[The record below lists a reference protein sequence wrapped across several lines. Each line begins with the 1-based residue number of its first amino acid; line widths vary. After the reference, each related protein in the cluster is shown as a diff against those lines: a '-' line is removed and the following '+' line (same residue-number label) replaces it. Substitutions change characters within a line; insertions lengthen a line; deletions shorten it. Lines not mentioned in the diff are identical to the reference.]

1 MAKTVVVDETG
12 VVALSLEEQEAQQQE
27 RMRGVWGD
35 DLTRSPQTPPNQI
48 AGIQALGLTE
58 TGEAIVQDGQAN
70 SVDHANGTQLAV
82 LGSNLDVERLE
93 ATRSR
98 VTATVTGVAGTG
110 VAAGS
115 RAQTTAGAAF
125 ETLDAAVL
133 SPSGVDVDLQAVEE
147 GPVEAAAGTLTE
159 IVTVING
166 WETITNASAAV
177 VGRARQK
184 DVDYRETYEVRT
196 AHSSIGPMPA
206 LDGAL
211 TEALAGKLKVV
222 ENNTDTAD
230 VVQEF
235 SIHGHSVLAIVAS
248 GSDGDVQRAVEN
260 HRGMGV
266 GTVTALRGGTPDNGA
281 LDSVSNGS
289 IIVDG
294 TQYDALNLGP
304 ANTGAAKASALSTL
318 IAASGVVVRYVREQY
333 LAFYQWRPTY
343 TAPVFDDVASSS
355 VAEDFGLLPADV
367 TAPAGPFMRTT
378 EQDLTVTAAVTRRGA
393 FPGDGLDQMRA
404 ALRLRVGGYST
415 LTDEEKRLVGERQ
428 AAERGY
434 EIGDQVW
441 LNDLLCMIEAVPGTR
456 VTAFTVQHDS
466 TDVSGVDQPL
476 DALWTLAT
484 GAITITIT

>member
-58 TGEAIVQDGQAN
+58 TGEAVVQDGNAN

-159 IVTVING
+159 IQTVING

-177 VGRARQK
+177 VGRARQT

-206 LDGAL
+206 LEAAL
-211 TEALAGKLKVV
+211 TEALSGKLTVV
-222 ENNTDTAD
+222 ENNTAAAITT
-230 VVQEF
+230 QEF
-235 SIHGHSVLAIVAS
+235 NVHAHSVLAIVES

-266 GTVTALRGGTPDNGA
+266 GTTVTALRGGTPDNG
-281 LDSVSNGS
+281 GS
-289 IIVDG
+289 RQRERTAAIIVDG
-294 TQYDALNLGP
+294 VAVRRAEPGTGEHGSSEGDGALNADRSVRRG
-304 ANTGAAKASALSTL
+304 GA
-318 IAASGVVVRYVREQY
+318 VRARAVPR
-333 LAFYQWRPTY
+333 
-343 TAPVFDDVASSS
+343 
-355 VAEDFGLLPADV
+355 LLPVAPDV
-367 TAPAGPFMRTT
+367 
-378 EQDLTVTAAVTRRGA
+378 
-393 FPGDGLDQMRA
+393 
-404 ALRLRVGGYST
+404 
-415 LTDEEKRLVGERQ
+415 
-428 AAERGY
+428 
-434 EIGDQVW
+434 
-441 LNDLLCMIEAVPGTR
+441 
-456 VTAFTVQHDS
+456 
-466 TDVSGVDQPL
+466 
-476 DALWTLAT
+476 
-484 GAITITIT
+484 